1 MFQEF
6 HGKIEIVQGRLAT
19 RTAIAH
25 AVTLLKV
32 S

>member
-6 HGKIEIVQGRLAT
+6 HGKIEIVQGLLAT